1 VTSVALKAPT
11 EFTVTGSPV
20 TTTGSLTFAWKVPPT
35 SLNKVNAIV
44 VRDAAGAFS
53 ANSISAGN
61 LDATGVTSH
70 DIAVVDLSASEIVNV
85 NSAFF
90 NAIVGQS
97 SSTSAVAISALAT
110 STTGPARGIEGQTNS
125 SHPSAAGVVGVANAT
140 TGNTQGVNGIS
151 LSASGIGVLGQGG
164 GSGIS
169 GTLHTNLGV
178 FPIGVVGD
186 SPNESGV
193 GVFATADDGEGLIA
207 ANNSPSVSALLTE
220 SFGSSGPFTALGVNG
235 SVSID
240 KNGVVDANGYTVHA
254 AFQSRIDH
262 PLDPTQK
269 YLTHAAIE
277 SSETLN
283 LYTGNAILGA
293 DGSASVQLP
302 DWFTSINGDFRYQL
316 TPIGGF
322 AQLYV
327 AEEISNNHF
336 RIAGGRVGMKVS
348 WQVTGVRQDAYTKM
362 HPLVVESAKE
372 GEDRGLYIHP
382 EAFGQGAELGVHA
395 MQAAKLHSRHAAKA
409 TAGRVP

>member
-1 VTSVALKAPT
+1 
-11 EFTVTGSPV
+11 
-20 TTTGSLTFAWKVPPT
+20 
-35 SLNKVNAIV
+35 
-44 VRDAAGAFS
+44 
-53 ANSISAGN
+53 
-61 LDATGVTSH
+61 
-70 DIAVVDLSASEIVNV
+70 
-85 NSAFF
+85 
-90 NAIVGQS
+90 
-97 SSTSAVAISALAT
+97 
-110 STTGPARGIEGQTNS
+110 
-125 SHPSAAGVVGVANAT
+125 
-140 TGNTQGVNGIS
+140 
-151 LSASGIGVLGQGG
+151 
-164 GSGIS
+164 
-169 GTLHTNLGV
+169 
-178 FPIGVVGD
+178 
-186 SPNESGV
+186 
-193 GVFATADDGEGLIA
+193 
-207 ANNSPSVSALLTE
+207 
-220 SFGSSGPFTALGVNG
+220 
-235 SVSID
+235 
-240 KNGVVDANGYTVHA
+240 VDANGYTVHA